1 VEKGQQE
8 IIWPHFWDSDYQLGQ
23 KITFSNIIILADV
36 LQPRSGVKQSIYAL
50 QRHTHTHKKPRQ
62 KKEMKL
68 IAVISRK
75 GPFTAFLGPSTT
87 TENHYRKQ

>member
-1 VEKGQQE
+1 MHSK
-8 IIWPHFWDSDYQLGQ
+8 D
-23 KITFSNIIILADV
+23 T
-36 LQPRSGVKQSIYAL
+36 
-50 QRHTHTHKKPRQ
+50 HTHTKNPDKK

-75 GPFTAFLGPSTT
+75 GTFTAFLGPSTT